1 MIERAEP
8 YRFGDGA
15 SIGVGSLPHRDSD
28 AAAAFAI
35 GEFDIATI
43 PSLPQLSPLEGDD
56 RAGGRAA
63 RRRRFHRRCDRS
75 STSRTKVSLDGA
87 PVKWQFVGPVTLGI
101 EY

>member
-43 PSLPQLSPLEGDD
+43 PSLPQLSVQEGMIEQANEPIDGTGFATLHTFLEL
-56 RAGGRAA
+56 
-63 RRRRFHRRCDRS
+63 S
-75 STSRTKVSLDGA
+75 
-87 PVKWQFVGPVTLGI
+87 Q
-101 EY
+101 